1 MYINWNEDLLFI
13 NEDALVLL
21 VHKEQIYKT
30 SEDMNENLIKET
42 LSKIQ
47 DPVNGQPI
55 LKSSH
60 LQQIQ
65 IKDQDVNIVLAYNNL
80 DPEIKNKLNFTIL
93 EALYEVVPN
102 ANVNIHFENQAPKP
116 ANPYPHIK
124 NIIAVA
130 SGKGGVGKSTVA
142 ANLAAGLQ
150 GKGYEVGLL
159 DADLYG
165 PSIPT
170 MFGLK
175 NKRPRV
181 KEIHGRQLLVPLT
194 AYDISLMSIG
204 FILDPEQAVVLRG
217 PRLSGVIKQFLNDV
231 MWPELDYLII
241 DLPPSTG
248 DIQLTMV
255 QTAPVTGA
263 VMVTTPQEVAV
274 DDAIKAAN
282 MFRLDSINVPI
293 LGVVENMSWFSPEEL
308 PENKYY
314 LFGKGGGKK
323 LASYL
328 EVPLLGQLPLVA
340 KVGEL
345 ADKGKPAWMSEDEIV
360 ASHLNNI
367 IERFV
372 YYTKLRNKQADPTQI
387 VKIKS

>member
-1 MYINWNEDLLFI
+1 
-13 NEDALVLL
+13 
-21 VHKEQIYKT
+21 
-30 SEDMNENLIKET
+30 MNENLIKET
-42 LSKIQ
+42 LSTIQ

-60 LQQIQ
+60 LQKLEIRDNE
-65 IKDQDVNIVLAYNNL
+65 INIVLAYNNL
-80 DPEIKNKLNFTIL
+80 DPNIKNKLNFTIL
-93 EALYEVVPN
+93 ESLYEVAPQS
-102 ANVNIHFENQAPKP
+102 NVNIHFENQAPRP
-116 ANPYPHIK
+116 DNPYPHIK

-142 ANLAAGLQ
+142 ANLAVGLQ
-150 GKGYEVGLL
+150 SKGYEVGLL

-165 PSIPT
+165 PSVPT

-175 NKRPRV
+175 GKRPRV
-181 KEIHGRQLLVPLT
+181 KEIHGRLFLVPLV
-194 AYDISLMSIG
+194 AYDIPLMSIG
-204 FILDPEQAVVLRG
+204 FILEPEQAVVLRG

-231 MWPELDYLII
+231 LWPELDFLII

-263 VMVTTPQEVAV
+263 IMVTTPQTVAV
-274 DDAIKAAN
+274 DDAVKAAN
-282 MFRLDSINVPI
+282 MFRLESINVPI
-293 LGVVENMSWFSPEEL
+293 IGVVENMSWFSPAEL

-314 LFGKGGGKK
+314 LFGRDGGKR

-328 EVPLLGQLPLVA
+328 EVPVLGQLPLVA
-340 KVGEL
+340 QVGEQ
-345 ADKGKPAWMSEDEIV
+345 ADQGKPAWLIEDEIV
-360 ASHLNNI
+360 SSHLNNI

-372 YYTKLRNKQADPTQI
+372 YHTKLRNKEADPTRI

>member
-1 MYINWNEDLLFI
+1 
-13 NEDALVLL
+13 
-21 VHKEQIYKT
+21 
-30 SEDMNENLIKET
+30 MNEKLIKET

-47 DPVNGQPI
+47 DPVNGQSIMNTP
-55 LKSSH
+55 H
-60 LQQIQ
+60 LQKIE
-65 IKDQDVNIVLAYNNL
+65 ITDTDVNLVLAYNNL
-80 DPEIKNKLNFTIL
+80 DPDIKNKLNFTIL
-93 EALYEVVPN
+93 ESLYEVVPE

-116 ANPYPHIK
+116 ENPYPHIK

-142 ANLAAGLQ
+142 ANLAVGLQ
-150 GKGYEVGLL
+150 SKGHSVGLL

-194 AYDISLMSIG
+194 AFDIPLMSIG

-231 MWPELDYLII
+231 LWPELDYLII

-255 QTAPVTGA
+255 QTAPITGA
-263 VMVTTPQEVAV
+263 VIVTTPQEVAV
-274 DDAIKAAN
+274 DDAIKASN
-282 MFRLDSINVPI
+282 MFRLESIDVPI
-293 LGVVENMSWFSPEEL
+293 IGVVENMSWFSPVEL
-308 PENKYY
+308 PDNKYY
-314 LFGKGGGKK
+314 LFGKGGGQK
-323 LASYL
+323 LAAYL
-328 EVPLLGQLPLVA
+328 EVPLLGQLPLIVS
-340 KVGEL
+340 VGEM
-345 ADKGKPAWMSEDEIV
+345 ADQGKPAWLAEDEIMS
-360 ASHLNNI
+360 SHLDNI
-367 IERFV
+367 IERTV
-372 YYTKLRNKQADPTQI
+372 YYTQLRNKQTDPTRI

>member
-1 MYINWNEDLLFI
+1 
-13 NEDALVLL
+13 
-21 VHKEQIYKT
+21 
-30 SEDMNENLIKET
+30 MNEKQIKET
-42 LSKIQ
+42 LSQIK
-47 DPVNGQPI
+47 DPVNGQSIVNTP
-55 LKSSH
+55 H
-60 LQQIQ
+60 LQKLEIG
-65 IKDQDVNIVLAYNNL
+65 DNEVNIVLAYNNL
-80 DPEIKNKLNFTIL
+80 DPDIKNKLNFTIL
-93 EALYEVVPN
+93 EALYEIIPE

-116 ANPYPHIK
+116 ENPYPHIK

-142 ANLAAGLQ
+142 ANLAVGLQ
-150 GKGYEVGLL
+150 KKGHSVGLL

-194 AYDISLMSIG
+194 AYDIPLMSIG

-231 MWPELDYLII
+231 LWPELDYLII

-255 QTAPVTGA
+255 QTAPITGA
-263 VMVTTPQEVAV
+263 VIVTTPQAVAV
-274 DDAIKAAN
+274 DDAIKASN
-282 MFRLDSINVPI
+282 MFRLESIDVPI
-293 LGVVENMSWFSPEEL
+293 IGVVENMAWFSPIEL

-314 LFGKGGGKK
+314 LFGNGGGQK
-323 LASYL
+323 LAAYL
-328 EVPLLGQLPLVA
+328 EVPLLGQLPLIA
-340 KVGEL
+340 SVGEL
-345 ADKGKPAWMSEDEIV
+345 ADEGKPAWQAEDKIL
-360 ASHLNNI
+360 SSYLDNI
-367 IERFV
+367 IERTV
-372 YYTKLRNKQADPTQI
+372 YYTQLRNKQSDPTRI

>member
-1 MYINWNEDLLFI
+1 
-13 NEDALVLL
+13 
-21 VHKEQIYKT
+21 
-30 SEDMNENLIKET
+30 MNEILIKET
-42 LSKIQ
+42 LAKIQ
-47 DPVNGQPI
+47 DPVTGQSI
-55 LKSSH
+55 LNSNH
-60 LQQIQ
+60 LQKIE
-65 IKDQDVNIVLAYNNL
+65 IAGKEVNIVLAYNNL

-93 EALYEVVPN
+93 ETLYEIIPE
-102 ANVNIHFENQAPKP
+102 ASVNIHFENQAPVP
-116 ANPYPHIK
+116 DNPYPHIK
-124 NIIAVA
+124 NILAVA

-142 ANLAAGLQ
+142 SNIAIGLQ
-150 GKGYEVGLL
+150 KQGFQVGLL

-165 PSIPT
+165 PSVPT

-181 KEIHGRQLLVPLT
+181 REIHGRQLLVPLV
-194 AYDISLMSIG
+194 AYDIPLMSIG

-263 VMVTTPQEVAV
+263 ILVTTPQEVAV
-274 DDAIKAAN
+274 DDAVKAAN
-282 MFRLDSINVPI
+282 MFRLESIDVPI
-293 LGVVENMSWFSPEEL
+293 IGVVENMSWFSPAEL
-308 PENKYY
+308 PDHKYY
-314 LFGKGGGKK
+314 LFGQGGGQK

-328 EVPLLGQLPLVA
+328 DVPLLGQLPLVA
-340 KVGEL
+340 RVGES
-345 ADKGKPAWMSEDEIV
+345 ADQGKPAWLAEDEMMS
-360 ASHLNNI
+360 SHLNKI
-367 IERFV
+367 VERV
-372 YYTKLRNKQADPTQI
+372 VHYTKLRNKESDPTRI